1 MSVGESEDRGDR
13 WALGAFALI
22 GLTLGYAPALSDRLN
37 LFVVGGEGRRW
48 VGVLLSAV
56 GGVLRIAP
64 GFALGGRFSGPVAL
78 KVDHQLVT
86 DGWSLAFRALA
97 DVVLTALLIAPLF
110 ARMGA
115 EGAAPAPG
123 GSFSVGL
130 LKRTGPVRLACRFTS
145 RANPAPGNG
154 GRFRPR

>member
-1 MSVGESEDRGDR
+1 LFTRRNLSVGESEDRGDR

-97 DVVLTALLIAPLF
+97 DVVLTGLLIAPLF
-110 ARMGA
+110 ARIGA

-123 GSFSVGL
+123 GSFRGSAEANG
-130 LKRTGPVRLACRFTS
+130 TGEARLSLYFARQS
-145 RANPAPGNG
+145 SSG
-154 GRFRPR
+154 